1 MNKQEFEELMKLLR
15 EMNEHLE
22 NIDYRLA
29 YYYLM
34 T

>member
-15 EMNEHLE
+15 EMNEHLD
-22 NIDYRLA
+22 NIDSRLA